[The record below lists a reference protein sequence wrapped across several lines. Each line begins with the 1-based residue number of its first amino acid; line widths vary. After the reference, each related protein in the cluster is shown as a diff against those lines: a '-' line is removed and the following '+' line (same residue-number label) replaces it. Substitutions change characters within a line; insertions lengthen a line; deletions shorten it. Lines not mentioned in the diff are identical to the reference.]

1 MKTEAQLQEEIFALK
16 AQTKATEDAL
26 KQAKRERQRREREE
40 HDRLENEAIEAQ
52 KKELAE
58 CYGLPRDERFEQ
70 AYGVAWQIGHSGGFS
85 DVACAFDGI
94 VPLIQPLPKKP

>member
-1 MKTEAQLQEEIFALK
+1 MKTEAELQDEIFALK

-26 KQAKRERQRREREE
+26 NQAKRERQRREREE
-40 HDRLENEAIEAQ
+40 RQRIENEAIEAQ
-52 KKELAE
+52 KQELADSH
-58 CYGLPRDERFEQ
+58 GLPRDDRFEQ
-70 AYGVAWQIGHSGGFS
+70 AYGIAWQRGHSGGFG